1 MASKSLILRY
11 TEYGVEGIV
20 IDFERKAFYSPTEF
34 GRIFDVDPST
44 VMDWIHRESLYA
56 VKLGPKTYRI
66 PLAVVLSRIDPKMAA
81 PQRVEIDAA
90 EELRADE
97 RARERRAIAAS

>member
-1 MASKSLILRY
+1 MTAKTAIFQD
-11 TEYGVEGIV
+11 EDYGVDGTV

>member
-1 MASKSLILRY
+1 MKG
-11 TEYGVEGIV
+11 TV

-44 VMDWIHRESLYA
+44 VMDWIHRQSLYA

-66 PLAVVLSRIDPKMAA
+66 PLAVVLTRISPEMTV
-81 PQRVEIDAA
+81 PQRVKIDAT

-97 RARERRAIAAS
+97 RALDRRAVTAS